1 MSIGRIVPDTAG
13 PGRHRGG
20 ASMLRDSLWLRDAQ
34 HHLMS
39 LRYKHP
45 PGFGAHGGGS
55 GAPGG
60 IWIFDG
66 EGRPPALSRSGP
78 GSYAGATPVGGVL
91 DPQTFEP
98 SRDGVYHYPFR
109 VPFWETGPD
118 AVLRYV
124 NCAGGGWGDPLERDP
139 EAVKRDVRD
148 GYVTIA
154 GAARESSTSPSGSS
168 SGSPLITTP

>member
-1 MSIGRIVPDTAG
+1 M
-13 PGRHRGG
+13 
-20 ASMLRDSLWLRDAQ
+20 
-34 HHLMS
+34 
-39 LRYKHP
+39 
-45 PGFGAHGGGS
+45 
-55 GAPGG
+55 
-60 IWIFDG
+60 
-66 EGRPPALSRSGP
+66 
-78 GSYAGATPVGGVL
+78 L

-154 GAARESSTSPSGSS
+154 GAARDYGVVLTGDPELDPEGLVLDAQATSELRASRR
-168 SGSPLITTP
+168 